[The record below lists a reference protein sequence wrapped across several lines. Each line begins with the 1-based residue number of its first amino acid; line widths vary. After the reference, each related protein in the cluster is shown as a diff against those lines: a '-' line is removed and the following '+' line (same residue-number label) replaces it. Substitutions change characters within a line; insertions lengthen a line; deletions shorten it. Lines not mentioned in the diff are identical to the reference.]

1 MFTFDAFP
9 RPLPAAVITYS
20 HACLTGSLAARE
32 ASYEVRSSL
41 DFTEGHSA
49 FQRAQLQYRHTGAAR
64 ERTHSSLWA
73 LEILIDGGGCH
84 RKTIFMCCNFLY
96 LKSLSFFILL
106 KRICLLILRPLR
118 WNVGCPRPHPRPFSC
133 KVPFF
138 FRSDLLDTLPTSS
151 FLVQVALWQATC
163 PSTSL
168 ILKQPLPCNF
178 TKVGH

>member
-1 MFTFDAFP
+1 MVMFTFYAFP

-32 ASYEVRSSL
+32 ASYEVCSSL

-118 WNVGCPRPHPRPFSC
+118 WNVGCPRPHPQLFSC

-138 FRSDLLDTLPTSS
+138 FFLVWPFRYSSYFQLLGTGGPVAGHLSLHLSDLKATTTLQ
-151 FLVQVALWQATC
+151 FY
-163 PSTSL
+163 
-168 ILKQPLPCNF
+168 
-178 TKVGH
+178 